1 MQEQSDT
8 ESSFKVMIDQDS
20 YRTHKQ
26 RSSARQ
32 KSRNARARHLLSSE
46 VKPSVAS
53 RNPNSLAFMNRDHNN
68 TFPPPRPRAAV
79 SQFPDA
85 NLATRPSFRDNGVSS
100 YNPARPLTNSYPAA
114 RAPNLL
120 DSLRRPAPAP
130 AMPRR
135 WAMGNT
141 SQTSRSSRSSGSS
154 RSSRSSKSHRRPRRR
169 RRRESTNAWRPR
181 RERRKDKYGITDES
195 GSSSFDEDSDSSGDE
210 LNALQKKIVYRT
222 LQEYLPESV
231 QHVAYEDVISRM
243 EQMDKQGY
251 KLPKGYDARKHNL
264 AENEIK
270 LYEQQFMRN
279 KSRDQKKMAHILNF
293 SALGLSWFCKFINV
307 DFIKTS
313 KLPEIMRVSLEEGE
327 WDECLDGI
335 GTHLRGTVA
344 DNPIFSTALK
354 FFEKIGEAHHMETEE
369 EQDRLEEEEDRK
381 AVKHAQ
387 HLRNLNMMRNNAGG
401 PKPFANVPPPPAPA
415 QTPAA
420 PPQVAR
426 AVPSTGK
433 KGKKTFK
440 PVAQSKVPGN
450 LGSMFSQLQA
460 PLKQLTSMMN
470 VDDQVDQ
477 EDMAAAGQFHQL
489 KA

>member
-1 MQEQSDT
+1 MKYMKLIQTRLQLLRDFVRKPNKMQEPSDT
-8 ESSFKVMIDQDS
+8 DSSFKIMIDQES
-20 YRTHKQ
+20 YRTQKQ
-26 RSSARQ
+26 HLSARQ

-46 VKPSVAS
+46 VTPAVPT
-53 RNPNSLAFMNRDHNN
+53 RNPNSLAFMNRDRVV
-68 TFPPPRPRAAV
+68 PPRPQLYNQPRF
-79 SQFPDA
+79 QP
-85 NLATRPSFRDNGVSS
+85 TRPLASN
-100 YNPARPLTNSYPAA
+100 YHAPPAS
-114 RAPNLL
+114 NLL
-120 DSLRRPAPAP
+120 DSLRRPAPR
-130 AMPRR
+130 MPPR
-135 WAMGNT
+135 WTMPSN
-141 SQTSRSSRSSGSS
+141 SKSSSRTTNGSGSS
-154 RSSRSSKSHRRPRRR
+154 SNSNSFSRSRSRRRHKHRRQRQHRT
-169 RRRESTNAWRPR
+169 SWRPR
-181 RERRKDKYGITDES
+181 RERRRDKYGITDES
-195 GSSSFDEDSDSSGDE
+195 GSSAWDEDSDSSEDE

-335 GTHLRGTVA
+335 GSHLRGTVA
-344 DNPIFSTALK
+344 DNPVFSTALK
-354 FFEKIGEAHHMETEE
+354 FFEKIGEAHHIETEE

-387 HLRNLNMMRNNAGG
+387 HLRNLNMMRNSGGNG
-401 PKPFANVPPPPAPA
+401 PKPFANVPPPPQPA
-415 QTPAA
+415 HAVQ
-420 PPQVAR
+420 
-426 AVPSTGK
+426 VPSAPNT

-440 PVAQSKVPGN
+440 PVAQSKMPGN

-460 PLKQLTSMMN
+460 PLQQLTSMMN
-470 VDDQVDQ
+470 VDEQADQ
-477 EDMAAAGQFHQL
+477 EDMTAAAQFHQL